1 MDEKMLNILHKS
13 LLLNLGGSFE
23 VYEHATLDTNPTIFQ
38 KLLCIIS
45 CNAYVPTNRFLVI
58 RWFVNGY
65 TVMDSY
71 PELAYDNIYTLEQMS
86 KFIEKVVDKLKTR
99 YKNRPKPQ
107 ETNKMEKTMKQE
119 IEELKQEIARLQSVI
134 AELETKTRT
143 YPTETE
149 LYTND
154 LYNTNS
160 YKTYPTHAT
169 NYEDY
174 QK

>member
-13 LLLNLGGSFE
+13 LLVNLGGRFE
-23 VYEHATLDTNPTIFQ
+23 VYEHATVDEDPTIFQ
-38 KLLCIIS
+38 KFLEIIS
-45 CNAYVPTNRFLVI
+45 CHSYVPTKRFLVI
-58 RWFVNGY
+58 RWYVNGY

-71 PELAYDNIYTLEQMS
+71 PEFAYDYICTLEEMS
-86 KFIEKVVDKLKTR
+86 KFVEKVVDKLKTR
-99 YKNRPKPQ
+99 YKNRPKQQ
-107 ETNKMEKTMKQE
+107 ETKMEKTMKQE
-119 IEELKQEIARLQSVI
+119 VEELKQEIARLQSVI

-154 LYNTNS
+154 LYNPNS

-169 NYEDY
+169 NYEE
-174 QK
+174 K